1 MPTTE
6 STKVILK
13 SNKSWDL
20 WFHIKVSIA
29 DRVWKYCNLYVKKED
44 LPKLVEPVKPVYS
57 NIKVIISA
65 VIPVIVSS
73 SSSVE
78 TPAQRRDIIR
88 PTIYSDLSTDKKA
101 EYQEKHNRFRILEK
115 DYNKKI
121 DTLANIINN
130 IQISIVEN

>member
-20 WFHIKVSIA
+20 WLYIKASTA
-29 DRVWKYCNLYVKKED
+29 DRIWKYCDLYIKKED

-65 VIPVIVSS
+65 VIPIVISS
-73 SSSVE
+73 NGLVE
-78 TPAQRRDIIR
+78 T
-88 PTIYSDLSTDKKA
+88 
-101 EYQEKHNRFRILEK
+101 
-115 DYNKKI
+115 
-121 DTLANIINN
+121 LA
-130 IQISIVEN
+130 

>member
-20 WFHIKVSIA
+20 WLHIKASIA
-29 DRVWKYCNLYVKKED
+29 DRVWKYCDLYVKKED

-65 VIPVIVSS
+65 VIPIVVSS
-73 SSSVE
+73 SGSIE
-78 TPAQRRDIIR
+78 TPAQGGDIIC
-88 PTIYSDLSTDKKA
+88 PTVYSDLSTNKKA
-101 EYQEKHNRFRILEK
+101 EYQEKRGRFRILEK
-115 DYNKKI
+115 DYNKKV
-121 DTLANIINN
+121 DALANVIKN
-130 IQISIVEN
+130 I